1 MSAGIPASLPPSA
14 PEERSRCSSSLWLH
28 PCSVSWLRQR
38 LLFVFFL
45 LVLQS
50 HGERDPVAHPSPFLL
65 KEIISDDT
73 VFLRLSHVPFI
84 PVEGGEIALDA
95 QPGARE

>member
-1 MSAGIPASLPPSA
+1 MSAAETPVWFFPACFA
-14 PEERSRCSSSLWLH
+14 E
-28 PCSVSWLRQR
+28 
-38 LLFVFFL
+38 
-45 LVLQS
+45 S